1 MQLGKQRGEKQ
12 KLGHVPKTHTCTS
25 YTQSDRKG
33 NDAWSCVSF
42 PWTVLSW
49 TEWEGRAVQRE
60 RKRENRG
67 RRGEKEQTYLF
78 ISLWARDQ
86 VFISLLLHYSRVN
99 DMGNHGK
106 CSQNVLC
113 LPEITWP
120 RLCSQ
125 TDCPKRTETCSV
137 DYCYNQWWDCS
148 LCSGNMLSRGQLGQD
163 NTDPLAPIPLY
174 SLASLI
180 SPSHMPSPLVYLSIH
195 GSPQLPSNRVTILWL
210 ECKFIE
216 NASPIN

>member
-99 DMGNHGK
+99 DMGNHGIGLTLLET
-106 CSQNVLC
+106 SA
-113 LPEITWP
+113 P
-120 RLCSQ
+120 RMSSAFQRSHDPVYVVRQ
-125 TDCPKRTETCSV
+125 TAQKGQRPALWTTATTNGETVVSV
-137 DYCYNQWWDCS
+137 VGTCWVE
-148 LCSGNMLSRGQLGQD
+148 
-163 NTDPLAPIPLY
+163 
-174 SLASLI
+174 AS
-180 SPSHMPSPLVYLSIH
+180 
-195 GSPQLPSNRVTILWL
+195 
-210 ECKFIE
+210 
-216 NASPIN
+216 